1 MRVPTL
7 EPRRRFRFRGWIIG
21 AVVVLVVLLFS
32 LRGLAGF
39 YTDYLW
45 FDSVGQGSTWSSL
58 LAARVAPALVFTVV
72 FFVIMFVNLVIA
84 DRLAP
89 KYRSMGPED
98 ELIARYQQ
106 VAGPY
111 TMRIRIGVSLFFALI
126 AGIGV
131 SSQWKQWV
139 LFTHYESFHKVDPQ
153 FHKDIGFYVF
163 QLPFLKFISEWLFAG
178 LVIVLIVTAV
188 EHYLNG
194 GIRFQSPFQR
204 VTPQVKAHLSVILA
218 VMALVKTAQYYLGRF
233 ELNFS
238 TRGVVEGASATDV
251 KAQLPALN
259 LLIFI
264 SIGAAAL
271 FLWNIRR
278 RGWVLPIIA
287 VGLWA
292 FVSLVIGTIYPAA
305 YQQFKVGPNEY
316 QAESKYIDR
325 NIRATRDAFGLDQVA
340 PKQFDFTSLKNG
352 LTVDQAR
359 TLVDAN
365 SGTIDNARLWDP
377 NVIRDT
383 YLTLQNLQTY
393 YQIGDVD
400 VDRYLVDG
408 ETRQV
413 LIAARGLNS
422 ADLPSQSFVNR
433 HIVYTH
439 GYGAVASPSNQ
450 ADPDGNPSF
459 YLRDVPV
466 NGNGIKMQNGPPAQ
480 IYFAENLGSYVL
492 TGAKQ
497 AEFDYQQ
504 AGATDQFTRYKGKD
518 GVKLSNI
525 VRRAAFALRFG
536 SLDPLISGQ
545 ITSNTKL
552 LMERDI
558 RARVTKLAPFL
569 QFDADPYPVVLGNRT
584 VWIMDGY
591 TTTDQYPYGQSLS
604 GEGSLATSFN
614 YVRNSVK
621 VTVDAYQGTVKF
633 YVFDKTDPI
642 IKSYRSAFPDL
653 FTDGS
658 QMPAAIRA
666 HLRYPE
672 DLFKSQS
679 SIFGRYHVTEPK
691 RFYDGSSKWLVS
703 PDPGSGRVSSDI
715 LSEASAA
722 AGTASATSG
731 SNQPQ
736 AATSTGAR
744 ISPYYLNIRLPGQKD
759 PNTHFIVTVPFVP
772 VSSGNSQ
779 TRLVSFL
786 TADSDPGQYGKLQL
800 VHHAAGADRARPGAG
815 EQRDHPHLGDLDRHH
830 AAEPAGFADHPGQHA
845 ADPGRQFDR
854 LRPSL
859 LRPGPRQRRVS
870 RSSSSSSCSPRTT
883 APTAHRRCR
892 TASTRCSGARRPSPP
907 ATCRRASSPAARA
920 PGPARPRR
928 PRPPPPLQ
936 ERPRPPPRRPAP
948 PSHRRPGAPR
958 TCSTRPPR
966 TCDNA
971 QKALDAGDLGEYQRL
986 VDDARIKV
994 KQAQQEQAGGGGG

>member
-1 MRVPTL
+1 MRVPTV
-7 EPRRRFRFRGWIIG
+7 EPRRRSRFRFRGWIIG
-21 AVVVLVVLLFS
+21 VIVLLVVLLFS

-45 FDSVGQGSTWSSL
+45 FDSLGQGATWSSL

-72 FFVIMFVNLVIA
+72 FFVIMFANLVIA

-89 KYRSMGPED
+89 KYRAMGPED

-139 LFTHYESFHKVDPQ
+139 LFTHYQSFDRVDPQ

-163 QLPFLKFISEWLFAG
+163 QLPFLKFIAEWLFAG

-238 TRGVVEGASATDV
+238 NRGVVQGAGATDV

-264 SIGAAAL
+264 SIVAAAL

-278 RGWVLPIIA
+278 RGWVLPVIA

-316 QAESKYIDR
+316 QAEKKYIDR
-325 NIRATRDAFGLDQVA
+325 NIRATRDAFGLDAVK
-340 PKQFDFTSLKNG
+340 PNQFDFTTLKALGDTEAQELIDSN
-352 LTVDQAR
+352 T
-359 TLVDAN
+359 
-365 SGTIDNARLWDP
+365 GTIGNARLWDP
-377 NVIRDT
+377 NVIHET
-383 YLTLQNLQTY
+383 FNTLQNLQTY
-393 YQIGDVD
+393 YQIGGVD
-400 VDRYLVDG
+400 IDRYLIDG
-408 ETRQV
+408 KVQQV

-439 GYGAVASPSNQ
+439 GYGAVASPSNS
-450 ADPDGNPSF
+450 AESGGDPNF

-466 NGNGIKMQNGPPAQ
+466 KDTGIKMDAGPPSE
-480 IYFAENLGSYVL
+480 IYFAENLSSYVL
-492 TGAKQ
+492 TGAEQK
-497 AEFDYQQ
+497 EFNYQRS
-504 AGATDQFTRYKGKD
+504 GATDQFTRYKGKD

-545 ITSNTKL
+545 INSNTKL

-558 RARVTKLAPFL
+558 RARVEKLAPFL
-569 QFDADPYPVVLGNRT
+569 QFDADPYPVVLGDRT
-584 VWIMDGY
+584 LWVMDAY
-591 TTTDQYPYGQSLS
+591 TTTDRYPYGQSLD
-604 GEGSLATSFN
+604 GDGSLSSSFN

-621 VTVDAYQGTVKF
+621 ATIDAYEGTVTF
-633 YVFDKTDPI
+633 YVVDKSDPI
-642 IKSYRSAFPDL
+642 IKAYESAFPDL

-658 QMPAAIRA
+658 RMPQAVRD

-672 DLFKSQS
+672 DLFRSQAAM
-679 SIFGRYHVTEPK
+679 FGRYHVTEPK
-691 RFYDGSSKWLVS
+691 RFYDGSAKWLVS
-703 PDPGSGRVSSDI
+703 PDPGSGRVSSE
-715 LSEASAA
+715 LVSALSAA
-722 AGTASATSG
+722 ASGGATATTNA
-731 SNQPQ
+731 PQ
-736 AATSTGAR
+736 AATSTGRR
-744 ISPYYLNIRLPGQKD
+744 IDPYYLNLRLPGSKED
-759 PNTHFIVTVPFVP
+759 NFIITVPFVP

-786 TADSDPGQYGKLQL
+786 TANSDPDKYGQMEVFTMPTGQTVLGPVQVNNQIIRTPAVSTAITLLNQQGSQIIQGSMQL
-800 VHHAAGADRARPGAG
+800 IPVGNSLIYVRPFYAQSRGESSYPLFQFVVVFSQNNDAFCGPTVQDALDQMLGRKERATACNVSGVLPGTGANTPTTTTTTTPGGATTT
-815 EQRDHPHLGDLDRHH
+815 
-830 AAEPAGFADHPGQHA
+830 APA
-845 ADPGRQFDR
+845 
-854 LRPSL
+854 
-859 LRPGPRQRRVS
+859 
-870 RSSSSSSCSPRTT
+870 TT
-883 APTAHRRCR
+883 APT
-892 TASTRCSGARRPSPP
+892 STTIPP
-907 ATCRRASSPAARA
+907 ASGSAQDLLDQAAA
-920 PGPARPRR
+920 K
-928 PRPPPPLQ
+928 LDQ
-936 ERPRPPPRRPAP
+936 
-948 PSHRRPGAPR
+948 
-958 TCSTRPPR
+958 
-966 TCDNA
+966 A
-971 QKALDAGDLGEYQRL
+971 QTALDQNPPDLGRYQQL
-986 VDDARIKV
+986 VEEATTLV
-994 KQAQQEQAGGGGG
+994 KQAREKQAQGGG

>member
-21 AVVVLVVLLFS
+21 AVIVLIVLLFS

-139 LFTHYESFHKVDPQ
+139 LFTHYQSFNQVDPQ

-218 VMALVKTAQYYLGRF
+218 IMALVKTAQYYLGRF

-325 NIRATRDAFGLDQVA
+325 NIRATRNAFGIDKVQT
-340 PKQFDFTSLKNG
+340 KGFDFTSLGSLSPTEVN
-352 LTVDQAR
+352 
-359 TLVDAN
+359 DAVQSN
-365 SGTIDNARLWDP
+365 LGTITNARLWDP
-377 NVIRDT
+377 NVIRSN
-383 YLTLQNLQTY
+383 YLTNQNLQTY
-393 YQIGDVD
+393 YKIGDVD

-408 ETRQV
+408 KTQQV

-439 GYGAVASPSNQ
+439 GYGVVASPSNTS
-450 ADPDGNPSF
+450 DTSGNPN
-459 YLRDVPV
+459 YLLENVPTQSK
-466 NGNGIKMQNGPPAQ
+466 GIKLDNGPPSQ
-480 IYFAENLGSYVL
+480 VYFAEDLTSYVL
-492 TGAKQ
+492 TDADSK
-497 AEFDYQQ
+497 EFDYQRQ
-504 AGATDQFTRYKGKD
+504 GATDKFTRYKGKD
-518 GVKLSNI
+518 GVKLSNV

-545 ITSNTKL
+545 INSNTKL

-591 TTTDQYPYGQSLS
+591 TTSEQYPYGQSL
-604 GEGSLATSFN
+604 
-614 YVRNSVK
+614 
-621 VTVDAYQGTVKF
+621 
-633 YVFDKTDPI
+633 
-642 IKSYRSAFPDL
+642 
-653 FTDGS
+653 
-658 QMPAAIRA
+658 
-666 HLRYPE
+666 
-672 DLFKSQS
+672 
-679 SIFGRYHVTEPK
+679 
-691 RFYDGSSKWLVS
+691 
-703 PDPGSGRVSSDI
+703 
-715 LSEASAA
+715 AS
-722 AGTASATSG
+722 
-731 SNQPQ
+731 
-736 AATSTGAR
+736 
-744 ISPYYLNIRLPGQKD
+744 
-759 PNTHFIVTVPFVP
+759 
-772 VSSGNSQ
+772 
-779 TRLVSFL
+779 
-786 TADSDPGQYGKLQL
+786 
-800 VHHAAGADRARPGAG
+800 
-815 EQRDHPHLGDLDRHH
+815 
-830 AAEPAGFADHPGQHA
+830 
-845 ADPGRQFDR
+845 
-854 LRPSL
+854 
-859 LRPGPRQRRVS
+859 
-870 RSSSSSSCSPRTT
+870 
-883 APTAHRRCR
+883 
-892 TASTRCSGARRPSPP
+892 
-907 ATCRRASSPAARA
+907 
-920 PGPARPRR
+920 
-928 PRPPPPLQ
+928 
-936 ERPRPPPRRPAP
+936 
-948 PSHRRPGAPR
+948 
-958 TCSTRPPR
+958 
-966 TCDNA
+966 
-971 QKALDAGDLGEYQRL
+971 
-986 VDDARIKV
+986 
-994 KQAQQEQAGGGGG
+994 

>member
-21 AVVVLVVLLFS
+21 AIVLLIVLLFS

-139 LFTHYESFHKVDPQ
+139 LFTHYQSFDRVDPQ

-325 NIRATRDAFGLDQVA
+325 NIRATRNAFGLDQVA
-340 PKQFDFTSLKNG
+340 PKDFDFTSLKNG
-352 LTVDQAR
+352 LNVDQAR
-359 TLVDAN
+359 TLVDSN
-365 SGTIDNARLWDP
+365 RGTINNARLWDP

-383 YLTLQNLQTY
+383 YSTLQNLQTY

-413 LIAARGLNS
+413 LVAARGLNS

-459 YLRDVPV
+459 FLRDVPV
-466 NGNGIKMQNGPPAQ
+466 QQNGITMDSGPPSQ

-497 AEFDYQQ
+497 AEFNYQKS
-504 AGATDQFTRYKGKD
+504 GATDQFTRYKGKD
-518 GVKLSNI
+518 GVKLSNF

-545 ITSNTKL
+545 ITSKTKI

-558 RARVTKLAPFL
+558 RARVEKLAPFL
-569 QFDADPYPVVLGNRT
+569 QFDADPYPVVLGDKT
-584 VWIMDGY
+584 VWILDGY
-591 TTTDQYPYGQSLS
+591 TTSDMYPYSQALG
-604 GEGSLATSFN
+604 GEGSLPSSFN

-621 VTVDAYQGTVKF
+621 VTVDAYQGTVTF
-633 YVFDKTDPI
+633 YVFDKKDPI
-642 IKSYRSAFPDL
+642 IEAYESAFPDL
-653 FTDGS
+653 FTPAS
-658 QMPAAIRA
+658 QMPDEIRQ

-679 SIFGRYHVTEPK
+679 DIFGRYHVTEPK
-691 RFYDGSSKWLVS
+691 RFYDGSAKWLVS
-703 PDPGSGRVSSDI
+703 PDPGSGRVSSDV
-715 LSEASAA
+715 LSEANAIANNNSAA
-722 AGTASATSG
+722 ASN
-731 SNQPQ
+731 NQPQ
-736 AATSTGAR
+736 AATSSGAR
-744 ISPYYLNIRLPGQKD
+744 IDPYYLNIRLPGQRD
-759 PNTHFIVTVPFVP
+759 TAEHFVLLVPFVP
-772 VSSGNSQ
+772 VSSANSQ
-779 TRLVSFL
+779 TRLVSYL
-786 TADSDPGQYGKLQL
+786 AADSDPSQYGKLSSFTMPQGQTVEGPVQVNNNIVRTGAISQAITFFNQQGSAVIQGSMQL
-800 VHHAAGADRARPGAG
+800 IPVGNSLIYVRPFYTQGRGEGSYPLFQFVVVYSQGYGAFCGPTVQDGLDQMLGRKSSVTTCNVSSGSTSGGTGTGSPGTTSTTT
-815 EQRDHPHLGDLDRHH
+815 
-830 AAEPAGFADHPGQHA
+830 PGTTGTTT
-845 ADPGRQFDR
+845 PGT
-854 LRPSL
+854 
-859 LRPGPRQRRVS
+859 V
-870 RSSSSSSCSPRTT
+870 
-883 APTAHRRCR
+883 APT
-892 TASTRCSGARRPSPP
+892 TPTTPASTTVPP
-907 ATCRRASSPAARA
+907 ATGSADDLLNQAEQD
-920 PGPARPRR
+920 
-928 PRPPPPLQ
+928 L
-936 ERPRPPPRRPAP
+936 
-948 PSHRRPGAPR
+948 
-958 TCSTRPPR
+958 
-966 TCDNA
+966 DNA
-971 QKALDAGDLGEYQRL
+971 
-986 VDDARIKV
+986 
-994 KQAQQEQAGGGGG
+994 

>member
-1 MRVPTL
+1 MRVPTV
-7 EPRRRFRFRGWIIG
+7 EPRRRSRFRFRGWIIG
-21 AVVVLVVLLFS
+21 IVVVLVVLLFS

-45 FDSVGQGSTWSSL
+45 FDSLGQGTTWSSL

-72 FFVIMFVNLVIA
+72 FFVIMIVNLVIA

-89 KYRSMGPED
+89 KYRAMGPED

-111 TMRIRIGVSLFFALI
+111 TVCIRIGVSLFFALI

-131 SSQWKQWV
+131 SSQWKQWI
-139 LFTHYESFHKVDPQ
+139 LFTHYQSFHKVDPQ

-163 QLPFLKFISEWLFAG
+163 QLPFLKFIAEWLFAG

-264 SIGAAAL
+264 SIGAAVL

-316 QAESKYIDR
+316 QAEKTYIAR
-325 NIRATRDAFGLDQVA
+325 NIRATRDAFGLDAVATPKYDYASLNSLPSDEATQV
-340 PKQFDFTSLKNG
+340 
-352 LTVDQAR
+352 VE
-359 TLVDAN
+359 AN
-365 SGTIDNARLWDP
+365 SGTINNARLWDP

-383 YLTLQNLQTY
+383 YSTLQNLQTY
-393 YQIGDVD
+393 YQVGDVD
-400 VDRYLVDG
+400 VDRYLIDG
-408 ETRQV
+408 KTQQV

-439 GYGAVASPSNQ
+439 GYGAVSSPSNSSE
-450 ADPDGNPSF
+450 ADGNPEF

-466 NGNGIKMQNGPPAQ
+466 KENGITMDSGPPSE
-480 IYFAENLGSYVL
+480 IYFAENLSSYVL
-492 TGAKQ
+492 TGADQ
-497 AEFDYQQ
+497 AEFNYQK

-518 GVKLSNI
+518 GVKLSNF

-545 ITSNTKL
+545 ITSKTKI

-558 RARVTKLAPFL
+558 RARVEKLAPFL
-569 QFDADPYPVVLGNRT
+569 QFDADPYPVVLGDKT
-584 VWIMDGY
+584 VWILDGY
-591 TTTDQYPYGQSLS
+591 TTSDMYPYGQSL
-604 GEGSLATSFN
+604 GAEGSLPGSFN

-621 VTVDAYQGTVKF
+621 VTIDAYQGTVNF
-633 YVFDKTDPI
+633 YVFDKKDPI
-642 IKSYRSAFPDL
+642 IKAYEAAFPDL

-658 QMPAAIRA
+658 RMPAEIRQ

-679 SIFGRYHVTEPK
+679 SQFGRYHVTEPK
-691 RFYDGSSKWLVS
+691 RFYDGSAKWLVS
-703 PDPGSGRVSSDI
+703 PDPGSGAIGSDI
-715 LSEASAA
+715 L
-722 AGTASATSG
+722 
-731 SNQPQ
+731 
-736 AATSTGAR
+736 
-744 ISPYYLNIRLPGQKD
+744 
-759 PNTHFIVTVPFVP
+759 
-772 VSSGNSQ
+772 
-779 TRLVSFL
+779 
-786 TADSDPGQYGKLQL
+786 
-800 VHHAAGADRARPGAG
+800 
-815 EQRDHPHLGDLDRHH
+815 
-830 AAEPAGFADHPGQHA
+830 
-845 ADPGRQFDR
+845 
-854 LRPSL
+854 
-859 LRPGPRQRRVS
+859 
-870 RSSSSSSCSPRTT
+870 
-883 APTAHRRCR
+883 
-892 TASTRCSGARRPSPP
+892 
-907 ATCRRASSPAARA
+907 
-920 PGPARPRR
+920 
-928 PRPPPPLQ
+928 
-936 ERPRPPPRRPAP
+936 
-948 PSHRRPGAPR
+948 
-958 TCSTRPPR
+958 
-966 TCDNA
+966 
-971 QKALDAGDLGEYQRL
+971 
-986 VDDARIKV
+986 
-994 KQAQQEQAGGGGG
+994 

>member
-1 MRVPTL
+1 MRVPTV
-7 EPRRRFRFRGWIIG
+7 EPRRRFRFRFRGWIIG
-21 AVVVLVVLLFS
+21 VVVVLVVLLFS

-45 FDSVGQGSTWSSL
+45 FDSLGQGATWSSL

-89 KYRSMGPED
+89 KYRAMGPED

-111 TMRIRIGVSLFFALI
+111 AMRIRIGVSLFFALI

-139 LFTHYESFHKVDPQ
+139 LFTHYESFDRVDPQ
-153 FHKDIGFYVF
+153 FHKNVGFYVF
-163 QLPFLKFISEWLFAG
+163 QLPFLKFIAEWLFAG

-264 SIGAAAL
+264 SIVAAGL

-316 QAESKYIDR
+316 QAEAKYIDR
-325 NIRATRDAFGLDQVA
+325 NIRATRDAFGLDAVSNEN
-340 PKQFDFTSLKNG
+340 FDFTSLKSLG
-352 LTVDQAR
+352 ATEAQQ
-359 TLVDAN
+359 LVDSN
-365 SGTIDNARLWDP
+365 TGTISNARLWDP
-377 NVIRDT
+377 NVIRQT
-383 YLTLQNLQTY
+383 YSTLQNLQTY

-408 ETRQV
+408 KVQQV

-439 GYGAVASPSNQ
+439 GYGAVASPSNSAQ
-450 ADPDGNPSF
+450 ADGNPELL
-459 YLRDVPV
+459 LRDVPV
-466 NGNGIKMQNGPPAQ
+466 KSNGIEMDSGPPSE

-492 TGAKQ
+492 TGAEQ
-497 AEFDYQQ
+497 AEFNYQR

-518 GVKLSNI
+518 GVKLSNF

-536 SLDPLISGQ
+536 SLDPLISSQ
-545 ITSNTKL
+545 INSNTKL

-569 QFDADPYPVVLGNRT
+569 EFDADPYPVVLGDRT
-584 VWIMDGY
+584 LWIMDGY
-591 TTTDQYPYGQSLS
+591 TTTDMYPYGQALGSEGSLS
-604 GEGSLATSFN
+604 GSFN

-621 VTVDAYQGTVKF
+621 VTVDAYEGTVTF
-633 YVFDKTDPI
+633 YVFDKQDPI
-642 IKSYRSAFPDL
+642 IKAYRSAFPDL

-658 QMPAAIRA
+658 RMPADVRA

-672 DLFKSQS
+672 DLFKSQAAM
-679 SIFGRYHVTEPK
+679 FGRYHVTEPK
-691 RFYDGSSKWLVS
+691 RFYDGSAKWLVS
-703 PDPGSGRVSSDI
+703 PDPGSGRLSSDLI
-715 LSEASAA
+715 SEATAA
-722 AGTASATSG
+722 AGGGATANT
-731 SNQPQ
+731 NQPQ

-744 ISPYYLNIRLPGQKD
+744 IDPYYLNIRLPNQRD
-759 PNTHFIVTVPFVP
+759 NAEHFVVLVPFVP

-786 TADSDPGQYGKLQL
+786 AADSDPGQYGKLSSFTMPQGQTVEGPVQVNNNIVRTSAISQAITFYNQQGSAVIQGSMQL
-800 VHHAAGADRARPGAG
+800 IPVGNSLIYVRPFYTQGRGEGSYPLFQFVVVYSQSYGAFCGPTVEDGLD
-815 EQRDHPHLGDLDRHH
+815 QMLGKKS
-830 AAEPAGFADHPGQHA
+830 PITTCN
-845 ADPGRQFDR
+845 
-854 LRPSL
+854 
-859 LRPGPRQRRVS
+859 VS
-870 RSSSSSSCSPRTT
+870 SGSSSGGTGTGSPSTTTTTTPGSSTTTPTT
-883 APTAHRRCR
+883 APAT
-892 TASTRCSGARRPSPP
+892 TTVPPASGSAQDLLNQAAAKLDEAQQALDQSPP
-907 ATCRRASSPAARA
+907 
-920 PGPARPRR
+920 
-928 PRPPPPLQ
+928 
-936 ERPRPPPRRPAP
+936 
-948 PSHRRPGAPR
+948 
-958 TCSTRPPR
+958 
-966 TCDNA
+966 
-971 QKALDAGDLGEYQRL
+971 DLGRYQQL
-986 VDDARIKV
+986 VDEARTLV
-994 KQAQQEQAGGGGG
+994 KQAQQKSNG

>member
-1 MRVPTL
+1 MRVPTV
-7 EPRRRFRFRGWIIG
+7 EPRRRSRFRFRGWIIG
-21 AVVVLVVLLFS
+21 IVVVLVVLLFS

-39 YTDYLW
+39 YTDFLW
-45 FDSVGQGSTWSSL
+45 FDSLGQGSTWSSL
-58 LAARVAPALVFTVV
+58 LAARVAPALVFTIV

-89 KYRSMGPED
+89 KYRAMGPED

-131 SSQWKQWV
+131 SSQWKQWI
-139 LFTHYESFHKVDPQ
+139 LFTHYQSFHRTDPQ

-163 QLPFLKFISEWLFAG
+163 QLPFLKFIAEWLFAG

-188 EHYLNG
+188 AHYLNG

-316 QAESKYIDR
+316 QAEKTYIAR
-325 NIRATRDAFGLDQVA
+325 NIRATRDSFGLDA
-340 PKQFDFTSLKNG
+340 IKPENFDFTTLKSLGK
-352 LTVDQAR
+352 DDAQ
-359 TLVDAN
+359 TLVDSN
-365 SGTIDNARLWDP
+365 TGTVSNARLWDP
-377 NVIRDT
+377 GVIRDT
-383 YLTLQNLQTY
+383 YSTLQNLQTY

-400 VDRYLVDG
+400 VDRYLIDG
-408 ETRQV
+408 KVRQV

-439 GYGAVASPSNQ
+439 GYGAVASPSNS
-450 ADPDGNPSF
+450 AEAGGDPNF
-459 YLRDVPV
+459 LLRDIPV
-466 NGNGIKMQNGPPAQ
+466 KENGIKMDSGPPSE
-480 IYFAENLGSYVL
+480 IYFAENLSSYVL
-492 TGAKQ
+492 TGAEQ
-497 AEFDYQQ
+497 AEFNYQK

-518 GVKLSNI
+518 GVKLSNF

-545 ITSNTKL
+545 INSNTKL

-569 QFDADPYPVVLGNRT
+569 QFDADPYPVVLGDRT
-584 VWIMDGY
+584 VWIIDGY
-591 TTTDQYPYGQSLS
+591 TTSDMYPYSQSL
-604 GEGSLATSFN
+604 GTEGSLNSSFN

-621 VTVDAYQGTVKF
+621 ATVDAYDGTVNF
-633 YVFDKTDPI
+633 YVFDKKDPI
-642 IKSYRSAFPDL
+642 IKAYESAFPDL

-658 QMPAAIRA
+658 RMPQAIKD

-672 DLFKSQS
+672 DLFKSQAAM
-679 SIFGRYHVTEPK
+679 FGRYHVTEPK
-691 RFYDGSSKWLVS
+691 RFYDGSAKWLVS
-703 PDPGSGRVSSDI
+703 PDPGSGPVSRNL
-715 LSEASAA
+715 LSEANAIAADGSSA
-722 AGTASATSG
+722 SS

-736 AATSTGAR
+736 AASSSGAR
-744 ISPYYLNIRLPGQKD
+744 IDPYYLNIRLPGETQD
-759 PNTHFIVTVPFVP
+759 HFIVTVPFVP

-786 TADSDPGQYGKLQL
+786 TANSDPEQYGQMNSFTMPQGQTVLGPVQVNNQIIRTATISTAITLLNQQGSQVIQGSMQL
-800 VHHAAGADRARPGAG
+800 IPIGNSIIYVRPFYAQGSGEGSYPLFQFVVVFSQDYGVFCGQNVQDALDQMLAQTPSACSVSAANSATGTGSTTTTTTTTPGTATTTPATTVPATTTIPAAAG
-815 EQRDHPHLGDLDRHH
+815 
-830 AAEPAGFADHPGQHA
+830 
-845 ADPGRQFDR
+845 
-854 LRPSL
+854 
-859 LRPGPRQRRVS
+859 
-870 RSSSSSSCSPRTT
+870 
-883 APTAHRRCR
+883 
-892 TASTRCSGARRPSPP
+892 ST
-907 ATCRRASSPAARA
+907 
-920 PGPARPRR
+920 PGPAQPGGQGPRR
-928 PRPPPPLQ
+928 RPDG
-936 ERPRPPPRRPAP
+936 RSRPAT
-948 PSHRRPGAPR
+948 SASTSASSTTPR
-958 TCSTRPPR
+958 S
-966 TCDNA
+966 
-971 QKALDAGDLGEYQRL
+971 
-986 VDDARIKV
+986 KV
-994 KQAQQEQAGGGGG
+994 KQAKQKQAGG

>member
-7 EPRRRFRFRGWIIG
+7 EPRRRFRLRGWIIG

-45 FDSVGQGSTWSSL
+45 FDSLGQGSTWSSL

-72 FFVIMFVNLVIA
+72 FFVIMFVNLIIA

-131 SSQWKQWV
+131 SAQWKQWV
-139 LFTHYESFHKVDPQ
+139 LFTHYQSFHKVDPQ

-163 QLPFLKFISEWLFAG
+163 QLPFLKFVAEWLFAG

-238 TRGVVEGASATDV
+238 TRGVVEGASYTDV

-264 SIGAAAL
+264 SIGAAGL

-305 YQQFKVGPNEY
+305 VQQFKVGPNEY
-316 QAESKYIDR
+316 QTEAKYIDR
-325 NIRATRDAFGLDQVA
+325 NIRATRDSFGLDVVESTKFPFQSFDSLSSSDADAVVA
-340 PKQFDFTSLKNG
+340 SNQ
-352 LTVDQAR
+352 
-359 TLVDAN
+359 
-365 SGTIDNARLWDP
+365 GTIGNARLWDP

-383 YLTLQNLQTY
+383 YATLQNFQTY

-400 VDRYLVDG
+400 VDRYLIDG
-408 ETRQV
+408 KTRQV

-422 ADLPSQSFVNR
+422 ADLPNQSFVNR

-439 GYGAVASPSNQ
+439 GYGVVASPSNE
-450 ADPDGNPSF
+450 ADSDGSPNF
-459 YLRDVPV
+459 YLQNIPTNSTGVTL
-466 NGNGIKMQNGPPAQ
+466 QNGPPSQ
-480 IYFAENLGSYVL
+480 MYFAENLSSYVL
-492 TGAKQ
+492 TGAQ
-497 AEFDYQQ
+497 SPEFDYQRS
-504 AGATDQFTRYKGKD
+504 GATDKFTRYKGKD
-518 GVKLSNI
+518 GVKLSNF

-545 ITSNTKL
+545 INSNTKL

-569 QFDADPYPVVLGNRT
+569 QFDADPYPVVLGDKT

-591 TTTDQYPYGQSLS
+591 TTTDQYPYSQSLS
-604 GEGSLATSFN
+604 GEGSLSSSFN

-621 VTVDAYQGTVKF
+621 VTVDAYDGTVTF
-633 YVFDKTDPI
+633 YVFDKKDPI
-642 IKSYRSAFPDL
+642 IKAYREAFPDL

-658 QMPAAIRA
+658 QMPQAIRE

-679 SIFGRYHVTEPK
+679 AMFGRYHVTQPR
-691 RFYDGSSKWLVS
+691 RFYDGSAKWLVS
-703 PDPGSGRVSSDI
+703 PDPGSGPVTTDFVNSVQGATNSS
-715 LSEASAA
+715 
-722 AGTASATSG
+722 T

-736 AATSTGAR
+736 AASSSGAR
-744 ISPYYLNIRLPGQKD
+744 IQPYYLYLRLPGE
-759 PNTHFIVTVPFVP
+759 TVEHFIVLEPFVP

-786 TADSDPGQYGKLQL
+786 SADSDPQQYGKLQSFNMPNGQSVL
-800 VHHAAGADRARPGAG
+800 GPVQVDNEINRTTNISTAITLLNREGSRVIRGSLQLIPVGRSIIYVRPFYVRGAG
-815 EQRDHPHLGDLDRHH
+815 SGGFPKFQFVAVFTQGKAAVCAPTVSGALDQLFGNTPP
-830 AAEPAGFADHPGQHA
+830 AAACTASLA
-845 ADPGRQFDR
+845 ATGNTGGTGSTTTTTTPT
-854 LRPSL
+854 
-859 LRPGPRQRRVS
+859 
-870 RSSSSSSCSPRTT
+870 TT
-883 APTAHRRCR
+883 APGTA
-892 TASTRCSGARRPSPP
+892 TTTVPP
-907 ATCRRASSPAARA
+907 TTVPPITGSKQQLLNQAADKLDQA
-920 PGPARPRR
+920 QAA
-928 PRPPPPLQ
+928 L
-936 ERPRPPPRRPAP
+936 
-948 PSHRRPGAPR
+948 
-958 TCSTRPPR
+958 
-966 TCDNA
+966 NA
-971 QKALDAGDLGEYQRL
+971 GKLGEYQTL
-986 VDDARIKV
+986 VDQARTLV
-994 KQAQQEQAGGGGG
+994 KQAQQKP

>member
-1 MRVPTL
+1 MRVPTS
-7 EPRRRFRFRGWIIG
+7 EPQPPRRRSRFRFRGWMIG
-21 AVVVLVVLLFS
+21 VVVVLVVLLFS

-45 FDSVGQGSTWSSL
+45 FDSLGQGSTWSSL

-84 DRLAP
+84 DRIAP
-89 KYRSMGPED
+89 KYRAMGPED

-106 VAGPY
+106 VAGPFM
-111 TMRIRIGVSLFFALI
+111 MRIRIGVSLFFALI

-131 SSQWKQWV
+131 SSQWKQWI
-139 LFTHYESFHKVDPQ
+139 LFTHYQSFGKVDPQ

-163 QLPFLKFISEWLFAG
+163 RLPFLKFISEWLFAG

-188 EHYLNG
+188 AHYLNG

-204 VTPQVKAHLSVILA
+204 VTPQVKAHLSVLVA

-264 SIGAAAL
+264 SIGAAVL

-325 NIRATRDAFGLDQVA
+325 NIRATRDAFSLDQVKA
-340 PKQFDFTSLKNG
+340 DNYDFTSLKNG
-352 LTVDQAR
+352 MSVTEAQ
-359 TLVDAN
+359 TLIDSN

-377 NVIRDT
+377 NVIHDT
-383 YLTLQNLQTY
+383 YSTLQNLQTY
-393 YQIGDVD
+393 YKIGDVD
-400 VDRYLVDG
+400 IDRYLIDG
-408 ETRQV
+408 KVQQV

-439 GYGAVASPSNQ
+439 GYGAVASPSNSAQ
-450 ADPDGNPSF
+450 GGGDPNF
-459 YLRDVPV
+459 FLHDVPV
-466 NGNGIKMQNGPPAQ
+466 QQNGISLKSGPPSE
-480 IYFAENLGSYVL
+480 IYFAEGLSSYVL
-492 TGAKQ
+492 TGAEQ
-497 AEFDYQQ
+497 AEFNYQR
-504 AGATDQFTRYKGKD
+504 AGATDQFTRYQGKD

-545 ITSNTKL
+545 INSNTKL

-558 RARVTKLAPFL
+558 RARVEKLAPFL

-591 TTTDQYPYGQSLS
+591 TTTDMYPYGQSLGS
-604 GEGSLATSFN
+604 EGSLSAGFN

-621 VTVDAYQGTVKF
+621 VTIDAYQGTVTF

-642 IKSYRSAFPDL
+642 IKAYESAFPDL
-653 FTDGS
+653 FTPAS
-658 QMPAAIRA
+658 QMPDDIRA

-672 DLFKSQS
+672 DMFKSQS
-679 SIFGRYHVTEPK
+679 AMFGRYHVTEPK
-691 RFYDGSSKWLVS
+691 RFYDGSAKWLVS
-703 PDPGSGRVSSDI
+703 PDPGSGRVSSDL
-715 LSEASAA
+715 LSEA
-722 AGTASATSG
+722 TAVANNGAATS

-744 ISPYYLNIRLPGQKD
+744 IDPYYLNIRLPGEKD
-759 PNTHFIVTVPFVP
+759 EHFILTVPFVP

-786 TADSDPGQYGKLQL
+786 TADSDPEQYGKMNAFTMPTGQTVLGPVQVNNQITRTPAVSTAITLLNQQGSQIIQGSMQL
-800 VHHAAGADRARPGAG
+800 IPVGNSLIYVRPFYAQGRGQGSYPLFQFVVVFSQDYGAFCGPTVQDALNQMVSREDRS
-815 EQRDHPHLGDLDRHH
+815 
-830 AAEPAGFADHPGQHA
+830 PACNVSGVLPGQTGGTTTTTTPTA
-845 ADPGRQFDR
+845 
-854 LRPSL
+854 
-859 LRPGPRQRRVS
+859 
-870 RSSSSSSCSPRTT
+870 TT
-883 APTAHRRCR
+883 APSATTAPAT
-892 TASTRCSGARRPSPP
+892 TAAPTTTTVPP
-907 ATCRRASSPAARA
+907 ATGSAQDLLNQAAQD
-920 PGPARPRR
+920 
-928 PRPPPPLQ
+928 L
-936 ERPRPPPRRPAP
+936 
-948 PSHRRPGAPR
+948 
-958 TCSTRPPR
+958 
-966 TCDNA
+966 DDA
-971 QKALDAGDLGEYQRL
+971 QKALAAGNLGEYQRL
-986 VDDARIKV
+986 VNEAHTKV
-994 KQAQQEQAGGGGG
+994 QQAQQKSGG

>member
-1 MRVPTL
+1 MRVPTV
-7 EPRRRFRFRGWIIG
+7 EPRRRSRFRFRGLIIG
-21 AVVVLVVLLFS
+21 IVVVLVVLLFS

-39 YTDYLW
+39 YTDFLW
-45 FDSVGQGSTWSSL
+45 FDSLGQGSTWSSL

-89 KYRSMGPED
+89 KYRAMGPED

-106 VAGPY
+106 FAAPY

-131 SSQWKQWV
+131 SSQWKQWI
-139 LFTHYESFHKVDPQ
+139 LFTHYQSFHRTDPQ

-163 QLPFLKFISEWLFAG
+163 QLPFLKFIAEWLFAG

-194 GIRFQSPFQR
+194 GIRFQSPFPR

-264 SIGAAAL
+264 SIGAAVL

-316 QAESKYIDR
+316 QAEKTYIAR
-325 NIRATRDAFGLDQVA
+325 NIRATRDSFGLDAVDN
-340 PKQFDFTSLKNG
+340 KKYNFTTLKSLG
-352 LTVDQAR
+352 TDQAQ
-359 TLVDAN
+359 TLVDSN
-365 SGTIDNARLWDP
+365 TGTVDNARLWDP
-377 NVIRDT
+377 GVIRDT
-383 YLTLQNLQTY
+383 YSTLQNLQTY

-400 VDRYLVDG
+400 VDRYLIDG
-408 ETRQV
+408 KTRQV

-439 GYGAVASPSNQ
+439 GYGAVASPSNS
-450 ADPDGNPSF
+450 AESGGDPNF
-459 YLRDVPV
+459 LLRDVPV
-466 NGNGIKMQNGPPAQ
+466 KENGIKMDSGPPSE
-480 IYFAENLGSYVL
+480 IYFAENLSSYVL
-492 TGAKQ
+492 TGAEQ
-497 AEFDYQQ
+497 AEFNYQK

-518 GVKLSNI
+518 GVKLSNF
-525 VRRAAFALRFG
+525 VRRAAFSLRFG

-545 ITSNTKL
+545 INSNTKL

-569 QFDADPYPVVLGNRT
+569 EFDADPYPVVLGNKT

-591 TTTDQYPYGQSLS
+591 TTSDRYPYGQSL
-604 GEGSLATSFN
+604 GAEGSLSSGFN

-621 VTVDAYQGTVKF
+621 VTVDAYQGTVNF
-633 YVFDKTDPI
+633 YVFDKKDPI
-642 IKSYRSAFPDL
+642 IKAYEEAFPDL
-653 FTDGS
+653 FTDAS
-658 QMPAAIRA
+658 RMPEQIRN

-672 DLFKSQS
+672 DLVKAQS
-679 SIFGRYHVTEPK
+679 AMFRRYHVTEPK

-703 PDPGSGRVSSDI
+703 PDPGSGVIASSEI
-715 LSEASAA
+715 TALS
-722 AGTASATSG
+722 SG
-731 SNQPQ
+731 SSSASNSSNAPQ
-736 AATSTGAR
+736 SATSTGRR
-744 ISPYYLNIRLPGQKD
+744 IDPFSLNIKLPGQD
-759 PNTHFIVTVPFVP
+759 QHFIILSPFV
-772 VSSGNSQ
+772 
-779 TRLVSFL
+779 
-786 TADSDPGQYGKLQL
+786 
-800 VHHAAGADRARPGAG
+800 
-815 EQRDHPHLGDLDRHH
+815 
-830 AAEPAGFADHPGQHA
+830 
-845 ADPGRQFDR
+845 
-854 LRPSL
+854 
-859 LRPGPRQRRVS
+859 
-870 RSSSSSSCSPRTT
+870 
-883 APTAHRRCR
+883 
-892 TASTRCSGARRPSPP
+892 
-907 ATCRRASSPAARA
+907 
-920 PGPARPRR
+920 
-928 PRPPPPLQ
+928 
-936 ERPRPPPRRPAP
+936 
-948 PSHRRPGAPR
+948 
-958 TCSTRPPR
+958 
-966 TCDNA
+966 
-971 QKALDAGDLGEYQRL
+971 
-986 VDDARIKV
+986 
-994 KQAQQEQAGGGGG
+994 

>member
-7 EPRRRFRFRGWIIG
+7 EPRRRFRLRGWIIG
-21 AVVVLVVLLFS
+21 SVVAFVVLLFS

-45 FDSVGQGSTWSSL
+45 FDSLGQGSTWSSL

-106 VAGPY
+106 AAGPY

-131 SSQWKQWV
+131 SSQWKQWI
-139 LFTHYESFHKVDPQ
+139 LFTHYQSFHRADPQ

-264 SIGAAAL
+264 SIGAAGL

-316 QAESKYIDR
+316 QAEAKYIDR
-325 NIRATRDAFGLDQVA
+325 NIRATRSSFGLDAVK
-340 PKQFDFTSLKNG
+340 PTQFDFTSLKA
-352 LTVDQAR
+352 LPSAQAQ

-365 SGTIDNARLWDP
+365 QGTIDNARLWDP
-377 NVIRDT
+377 AVIRET
-383 YLTLQNLQTY
+383 YSTLQNLQTY

-400 VDRYLVDG
+400 VDRYLIDG
-408 ETRQV
+408 KVRQV

-450 ADPDGNPSF
+450 ADPSGIPSF

-466 NGNGIKMQNGPPAQ
+466 KAKGITMDSGPPSE
-480 IYFAENLGSYVL
+480 IYFAENLTSYVL
-492 TGAKQ
+492 TGAEQ
-497 AEFDYQQ
+497 SEFNYQK

-518 GVKLSNI
+518 GVKLSNF

-545 ITSNTKL
+545 INSNTKL
-552 LMERDI
+552 LMQRDI

-569 QFDADPYPVVLGNRT
+569 QYDADPYPVVLGSRT

-591 TTTDQYPYGQSLS
+591 TTTDQYPYGQTLG
-604 GEGSLATSFN
+604 GEGSLSGSFN

-621 VTVDAYQGTVKF
+621 VTVDAYEGTVTF
-633 YVFDKTDPI
+633 YVFDKHDPI
-642 IKSYRSAFPDL
+642 IQAYEEAFPDL

-658 QMPAAIRA
+658 RMPEEIRA

-672 DLFKSQS
+672 DLFKAQS
-679 SIFGRYHVTEPK
+679 AMFGRYHVTEPK
-691 RFYDGSSKWLVS
+691 RFYDGSAKWLVS
-703 PDPGSGRVSSDI
+703 PDPGSGRVSNDFV
-715 LSEASAA
+715 AAAAAA
-722 AGTASATSG
+722 AGSGSASA

-736 AATSTGAR
+736 AASSSGAR
-744 ISPYYLNIRLPGQKD
+744 ISPYYLNIRLPGQ
-759 PNTHFIVTVPFVP
+759 TAEHFIVIVPFVP

-786 TADSDPGQYGKLQL
+786 AADSDPGQYGKMQSFTMPQGQTVEGPVQVNNAIIRTSAISTAITLLNQQGSQIIQGSMQL
-800 VHHAAGADRARPGAG
+800 IPVGNSILYVRPFYAQGRGEGSYPLFQFVVVYSQDYGAYCGPTVQD
-815 EQRDHPHLGDLDRHH
+815 DLD
-830 AAEPAGFADHPGQHA
+830 QML
-845 ADPGRQFDR
+845 GRK
-854 LRPSL
+854 SAVTTCN
-859 LRPGPRQRRVS
+859 VS
-870 RSSSSSSCSPRTT
+870 SGAQSGGSGTGSIGTTTTT
-883 APTAHRRCR
+883 APSTTTPGPTAT
-892 TASTRCSGARRPSPP
+892 TAAPAITTVPP
-907 ATCRRASSPAARA
+907 ATGSAQDLLNQAATD
-920 PGPARPRR
+920 
-928 PRPPPPLQ
+928 L
-936 ERPRPPPRRPAP
+936 
-948 PSHRRPGAPR
+948 
-958 TCSTRPPR
+958 
-966 TCDNA
+966 DNA
-971 QKALDAGDLGEYQRL
+971 QKALEAGNLGEYQRL
-986 VDDARIKV
+986 VNDARTKV
-994 KQAQQEQAGGGGG
+994 KQAQQKSGG